1 MKRFTAIIFALSCA
15 LTAGAVTVTP
25 IVQPHVTF
33 VDASGNPCAGCS
45 LYSYNAGTTTPLATY
60 ADSTGVAENT
70 NPIILDAAGG
80 AQIWFG
86 GNSYKLILKDATGV
100 TIWSVDNVNAS
111 SLLPCGP
118 WKSIQFANEAVNGLD
133 CDAQIYINKVAHTLN
148 VGTLTPAHVTIGA
161 LSTPTTWTLDTT
173 SPATAL
179 ASMNG
184 VADGAGTTTP
194 NLVALSTATAHQLQ
208 YSSALPNGTTATT
221 QAASDNSTKVAT
233 TAYVATPGAI
243 APTSVAVNAGAAMT
257 DNQGTGAKVQHST
270 GTTTTGHLA
279 SFDASGNVVDS
290 GGTAPIARTCNA
302 NGCYRIESDG
312 TIEAWGHSAATGAT
326 GSAYTLAVT
335 FPTAFTTTTNL
346 ELVAT
351 AHSDATGDGNPHPA
365 TCHVV
370 GASVSTSGASV
381 IISLPTQIGGSGYAN
396 LAASDYCTWHALGY

>member
-1 MKRFTAIIFALSCA
+1 MKRFTAFIFALSCA

-45 LYSYNAGTTTPLATY
+45 LYSYTAGTTTPLATY

-86 GNSYKLILKDATGV
+86 RNSYKLILKDATGV

-194 NLVALSTATAHQLQ
+194 NLVALSTSTAHQLQ
-208 YSSALPNGTTATT
+208 YSAALPNGTTATT
-221 QAASDNSTKVAT
+221 QAADDNSTKVAT
-233 TAYVATPGAI
+233 TAYVAAPGAI
-243 APTSVAVNAGAAMT
+243 APSSVAVAAGAAMT

-270 GTTTTGHLA
+270 GTVVA
-279 SFDASGNVVDS
+279 DNFAKFDANGNTVDS
-290 GGTAPIARTCNA
+290 GIP
-302 NGCYRIESDG
+302 
-312 TIEAWGHSAATGAT
+312 AATGTQILTRISFTSCTFADDGAT
-326 GSAYTLAVT
+326 ASACTGTQSWGTTLPSTYYYWCQPDIVAALYPASCGNLGDCTGVS
-335 FPTAFTTTTNL
+335 FNRISQTTTSFTYAIAQRLSNPRSNTVNITCWATN
-346 ELVAT
+346 
-351 AHSDATGDGNPHPA
+351 
-365 TCHVV
+365 
-370 GASVSTSGASV
+370 
-381 IISLPTQIGGSGYAN
+381 
-396 LAASDYCTWHALGY
+396 